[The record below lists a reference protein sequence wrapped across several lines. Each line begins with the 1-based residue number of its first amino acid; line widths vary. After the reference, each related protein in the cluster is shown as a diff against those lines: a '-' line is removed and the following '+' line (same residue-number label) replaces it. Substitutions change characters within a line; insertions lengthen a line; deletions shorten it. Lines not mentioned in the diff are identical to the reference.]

1 MVKPRKEYF
10 KEPIIRVNTT
20 RIRCPAICPVCG
32 SNATKTMRIS
42 AVPGRKQWLRPE
54 WDHDWSDTRRFG
66 NSLSQGQTF
75 IVPVCEDHYYGD
87 ESKCRLRLLCVV
99 ADGILMAMSFLAVA
113 SIGSDFWL
121 GQTNASWAYPV
132 LSFFAVA
139 IALSYFAF
147 KPDPFESGFR
157 IIGFDAGMQHI
168 WLQLKNHE
176 YRDAFLNE
184 NPTSSE
190 LVNWI
195 VR

>member
-1 MVKPRKEYF
+1 
-10 KEPIIRVNTT
+10 
-20 RIRCPAICPVCG
+20 
-32 SNATKTMRIS
+32 
-42 AVPGRKQWLRPE
+42 L
-54 WDHDWSDTRRFG
+54 
-66 NSLSQGQTF
+66 SLSQAQTF

-87 ESKCRLRLLCVV
+87 ESKCRYRLLCVV
-99 ADGILMAMSFLAVA
+99 ADGILMAMSFLALA

-121 GQTNASWAYPV
+121 GRTNASWAYPV

-139 IALSYFAF
+139 IVLSYFAF
-147 KPDPFESGFR
+147 KLDPFESGFR

-195 VR
+195 VKR